1 MPDIRYLTGT
11 AGELL
16 CASYLAFRGMNVY
29 RPMTPSRRDLLIYN
43 PDKNFFYGVQV
54 KTQKALNE
62 SNRKD
67 NRYRFSFFKRG
78 RAYSTFDVPI
88 FCMVASDLQ
97 LMLFDLNDGSKDS
110 YMLKDFEF
118 TKETQKESFDE
129 LMKKINYYE

>member
-54 KTQKALNE
+54 KTQKRMNE
-62 SNRKD
+62 TDRKD
-67 NRYRFSFFKRG
+67 IRYRFSFFKRG
-78 RAYSTFDVPI
+78 QSYSTFDVPI

-97 LMLFDLNDGSKDS
+97 LMLFDLNEGNKDS
-110 YMLKDFEF
+110 YMIKDYEF
-118 TKETQKESFDE
+118 TKEAQEKSFDA
-129 LMKKINYYE
+129 LIKKINYYD

>member
-62 SNRKD
+62 SDRKD
-67 NRYRFSFFKRG
+67 IRYRFSFFKRG
-78 RAYSTFDVPI
+78 QSYSTFDVPI

-97 LMLFDLNDGSKDS
+97 LMLFDLNEGNKDS
-110 YMLKDFEF
+110 YMIKDYEF
-118 TKETQKESFDE
+118 TKEAQEKSFNA
-129 LMKKINYYE
+129 LIKKINYYD

>member
-29 RPMTPSRRDLLIYN
+29 RPMTPSKRDLLIHN
-43 PDKNFFYGVQV
+43 PNKNFFYGVQV

-62 SNRKD
+62 TDRKET
-67 NRYRFSFFKRG
+67 RYRYSFFKRG
-78 RAYSTFDVPI
+78 QGYSTFDVPI

-97 LMLFDLNDGSKDS
+97 LMLFDLNEGNKDS
-110 YMLKDFEF
+110 YMIKDYEF
-118 TKETQKESFDE
+118 TKEAQEKSFDA
-129 LMKKINYYE
+129 LIKKINYYD